1 MICRNEDGAVV
12 GNINLF
18 HIIRLGMQTA
28 TVGYFVGVPHVQKGY
43 ATEALQLVLHFAFKK
58 HRLHRIEA
66 DIQPHNEPSIS
77 LVKRAGF
84 TLEGYS
90 RRLVKIAGK
99 WRDHERWA
107 ILAEDWSKKGH

>member
-1 MICRNEDGAVV
+1 MV

-18 HIIRLGMQTA
+18 HIIRPGMQTA
-28 TVGYFVGVPHVQKGY
+28 HVGYFVGVPHVKKGY
-43 ATEALQLVLHFAFKK
+43 ATDALQLVLRFAFKK
-58 HRLHRIEA
+58 CRLHRIEA
-66 DIQPHNEPSIS
+66 DIQPLNKPSIY

-107 ILAEDWSKKGH
+107 ILAEDWSKRRH